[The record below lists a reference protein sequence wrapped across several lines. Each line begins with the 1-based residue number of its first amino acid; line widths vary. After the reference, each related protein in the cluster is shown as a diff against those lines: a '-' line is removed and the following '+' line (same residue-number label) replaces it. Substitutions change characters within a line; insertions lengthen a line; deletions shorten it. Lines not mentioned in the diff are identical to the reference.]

1 VIWKIANAVGYQL
14 VWLISVVGAAH
25 GSLYAG
31 PVAAVVFA
39 SMVLGLGKQRQ
50 ADLRLLP
57 LVLAIGLLVDS
68 GWIAL
73 GWLDYSAPWPSPQF
87 APAWIVGIWLAFSLT
102 LNHSMAFFKGRYALA
117 ALFGAVGG
125 PLAYW
130 SASHGLGAVHFD
142 APASTVLSGLC
153 VGWAAMFP
161 LLARISEY
169 RVAPEANAVSP

>member
-25 GSLYAG
+25 GSPLPG
-31 PVAAVVFA
+31 PFAAIAFA
-39 SMVLGLGKQRQ
+39 LMVLGFGKQRQ

-57 LVLAIGLLVDS
+57 LVLMIGLLADS
-68 GWIAL
+68 AWIAL
-73 GWLDYSAPWPSPQF
+73 GWLDYNAPWPSALL
-87 APAWIVGIWLAFSLT
+87 APAWILTIWFAFALT

-117 ALFGAVGG
+117 SLFGAIGG

-130 SASHGLGAVHFD
+130 SAAHGFGAVHFD
-142 APASTVLSGLC
+142 TSAPTVLFGLC

-161 LLARISEY
+161 LLVRISEH
-169 RVAPEANAVSP
+169 RFAREVIGVAS